1 MKLEGNQFYVLDA
14 GKDKWIFTKRSEAID
29 QMKEVVK
36 KGNSEKIKV
45 LSINTEAEKWEI
57 TQVPWQEIAM
67 ELIKE
72 QG

>member
-14 GKDKWIFTKRSEAID
+14 GKDKWIFMKRSEAIS
-29 QMKEVVK
+29 QMKEIVK
-36 KGNSEKIKV
+36 KGNAEKTKI

-57 TQVPWQEIAM
+57 TQVGWQEIAM